1 MSCCTSQ
8 EGGKQEGDGT
18 AANKRLQQN
27 EELRLASR
35 QVGEAAREVELSV
48 PDIHCGG
55 CIRAIEKT
63 LGDLP
68 GITYVRVNL
77 TVRRV
82 TVRWNDGGD
91 GPPPFLERLE
101 ALGYPA
107 HLHQASAEGG
117 KDPSLGPLIRAL
129 AVAGFGAGNIMFL
142 SVAVWSG
149 AEGTTRDIF
158 HWISAAIALPVLLY
172 SGRIF
177 YVSAWRALRHGQTN
191 MDVPITLGIL
201 LAFGM
206 SLYDT
211 LHHAQHAYFDA
222 ATMLLFFLLVGRTL
236 DHVMRAR
243 ARSTVQGLA
252 RLAARG
258 AQVETADGQL
268 VYRALEEI
276 HPGDVLQIQAGQR
289 IPLDGQVLT
298 GSSDLDVSL
307 VTGESAPC
315 AVQPGAVL
323 QAGTL
328 NLTGPLR
335 VKVTAGADDSFLSK
349 MVALMEAAEAGRS
362 RYRRLADR
370 ASRLYAPVV
379 HLAATLGFL
388 GWMLAAG
395 DLHQAVT
402 IAVAV
407 LIITCPCALGL
418 AVPMVQVMAARRL
431 FEDRVMM
438 KDGAALERL
447 AEIDRVVFDKT
458 GTLTRGDLSL
468 LDPDKLDPDKLSL
481 AAAMGSLSAH
491 PCSQALAASVA
502 GQKRGQNRSF
512 DHVREVPGHGVE
524 AVSGTKRYRLG
535 RADWAL
541 EDAGEPAGGL
551 DPEAKAG
558 TVLSC
563 NSRLL
568 EVFSFSDSLRP
579 GARQAVQ
586 ALKKQGLAVEIL
598 SGDRPETVSRI
609 AAELGIDE
617 WRSAAL
623 PADKAERLAELAR
636 QGQRVLMV
644 GDGLN
649 DAPALAAAEVS
660 MAPGSA
666 ADVGRNA
673 ADLVFLGNSLLAVP
687 AATDLARRARRLVR
701 QNFVLAI
708 GYNALALPFAMLG
721 YVTPLFAAVAMS
733 SSSLLVV
740 ANALRLGA
748 ATRGLDQAALEGTL
762 HRYHSPGQLEAAE

>member
-8 EGGKQEGDGT
+8 EGGKQEGDNRAGD
-18 AANKRLQQN
+18 NRKQQD

-35 QVGEAAREVELSV
+35 PVGEGERAVELSV

-68 GITYVRVNL
+68 GITHVRVNL
-77 TVRRV
+77 TARRV
-82 TVRWNDGGD
+82 TVRWKGEGD
-91 GPPPFLERLE
+91 GPPPFLASLE

-107 HLHQASAEGG
+107 HLHQVSAESD

-158 HWISAAIALPVLLY
+158 HWISAVIALPVLIY

-177 YVSAWRALRHGQTN
+177 YVSAWRALRHGQPN
-191 MDVPITLGIL
+191 MDVPITLGVL

-211 LHHAQHAYFDA
+211 LQHAQHVYFDA

-243 ARSTVQGLA
+243 ARSAVQGLA

-258 AQVETADGQL
+258 AQVEQTDGQL
-268 VYRALEEI
+268 VYRAVEEI

-289 IPLDGQVLT
+289 IPLDGQVVT

-315 AVQPGAVL
+315 AVQPGAAL

-335 VKVTAGADDSFLSK
+335 VKVTAGADDSFLAK

-379 HLAATLGFL
+379 HLAAALGFL
-388 GWMLAAG
+388 GWMMAAG

-418 AVPMVQVMAARRL
+418 AVPMVQVMAARRF
-431 FEDRVMM
+431 FEQRVMM

-458 GTLTRGDLSL
+458 GTLTRGELEL
-468 LDPDKLDPDKLSL
+468 LEPDKLTPDNLDL
-481 AAAMGSLSAH
+481 AAAMGALSAH
-491 PCSQALAASVA
+491 PCSQALAARVMPQDGS
-502 GQKRGQNRSF
+502 QRRSF
-512 DHVREVPGHGVE
+512 DQVREIPGHGVE
-524 AVSGTKRYRLG
+524 AVTGTDRFRLG
-535 RADWAL
+535 RADWAV
-541 EDAGEPAGGL
+541 EDGTDSMGGL
-551 DPEAKAG
+551 DPDAKAG
-558 TVLSC
+558 AVLSC
-563 NSRLL
+563 NGRLL
-568 EVFSFSDSLRP
+568 EAFSFSDSLRP
-579 GARQAVQ
+579 GARQAVEV
-586 ALKKQGLAVEIL
+586 LKRQGVAVEIL
-598 SGDRPETVSRI
+598 SGDRPETASRI
-609 AAELGIDE
+609 AAELGIEE
-617 WRSAAL
+617 WRSAAK
-623 PADKAERLAELAR
+623 PSAKVDRLTELAR

-649 DAPALAAAEVS
+649 DAPALATAEVS

-673 ADLVFLGNSLLAVP
+673 ADLVFLGDSLLAVP
-687 AATDLARRARRLVR
+687 AAIDLARRAQRLVR
-701 QNFVLAI
+701 QNFALAI

-740 ANALRLGA
+740 ANALRLGPA
-748 ATRGLDQAALEGTL
+748 DRRLDHATLEGAALRP
-762 HRYHSPGQLEAAE
+762 HPAGQLEAAE